1 MQKRDKEKINDNTEF
16 NKKLRALKKYCPQS
30 YKFFIFNIKN
40 KISNVIDGDYEINLP
55 TSDEFMFIYGQIK
68 LKYSINDGKIKYK
81 DLEPSQFFLD
91 GYKFDLDVYKNIYY
105 RNQKDKFK
113 INLMT
118 EIKKKGILL
127 WMKN

>member
-1 MQKRDKEKINDNTEF
+1 MQKRNKEKIDDNTEF

-40 KISNVIDGDYEINLP
+40 KITDVTDGDYEINLP
-55 TSDEFMFIYGQIK
+55 TSEEFMFIYGQIK
-68 LKYSINDGKIKYK
+68 LKYSIQKGKIKYK

-113 INLMT
+113 INLMM

-127 WMKN
+127 